1 MTLRVTLAFVN
12 ACAPDSG
19 GPDRL
24 LAGADRVSSCADSS
38 GARTKVSEPM
48 LVSLTKGRVL
58 AQNLAR
64 RIATRY
70 PPVIANTPELVV
82 SKERFEQILEA
93 VFSDELERGRR
104 FGFLARVALGYAL
117 KGKLREIGY
126 GDEFVDFTAKKLGQR
141 LTRGEE

>member
-1 MTLRVTLAFVN
+1 M
-12 ACAPDSG
+12 P
-19 GPDRL
+19 
-24 LAGADRVSSCADSS
+24 
-38 GARTKVSEPM
+38 
-48 LVSLTKGRVL
+48 VSLAEARVL

-70 PPVIANTPELVV
+70 PPVIANTPEPVV

-93 VFSDELERGRR
+93 VFSDELERGSR
-104 FGFLARVALGYAL
+104 FGFMARFTLGYVL

-141 LTRGEE
+141 LARPDA